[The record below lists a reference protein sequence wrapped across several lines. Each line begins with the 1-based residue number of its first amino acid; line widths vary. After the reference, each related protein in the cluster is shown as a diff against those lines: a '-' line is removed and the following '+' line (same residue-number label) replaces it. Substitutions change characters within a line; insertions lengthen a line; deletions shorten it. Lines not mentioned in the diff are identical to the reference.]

1 MIERIKRPRNPA
13 KAGET
18 QAKRSSPGRYLPGA
32 SGNPKG
38 MAQGYR
44 HPKTVI
50 LQALLDED
58 GPAVART
65 ALKLAKAGNVAAL
78 RLVLERLLPA
88 QRRRTVSIDLP
99 PIKAAGDIPR
109 ALAAVTAAVGPDEG
123 AALGSLIGA
132 TRQAIELAEIDAR
145 LRKLEEG
152 HGELD
157 PSPPGARRGASCG
170 P

>member
-58 GPAVART
+58 GPEVARA
-65 ALKLAKAGNVAAL
+65 ALKLAKQGNVAAL
-78 RLVLERLLPA
+78 RLVMERLLPPS
-88 QRRRTVSIDLP
+88 RRRTVSIDLP
-99 PIKAAGDIPR
+99 TIATPADVPR
-109 ALAAVTAAVGPDEG
+109 ALAAVTAAAAAGQITPDE
-123 AALGSLIGA
+123 AAAFGSLISA
-132 TRQAIELAEIDAR
+132 TRQALELAEIDLR
-145 LRKLEEG
+145 LRKLE
-152 HGELD
+152 GEQ
-157 PSPPGARRGASCG
+157 
-170 P
+170 

>member
-58 GPAVART
+58 GPEVARA
-65 ALKLAKAGNVAAL
+65 ALKLAKQGNVAAL
-78 RLVLERLLPA
+78 RLVMERLLPPS
-88 QRRRTVSIDLP
+88 RRRTVSIDLP
-99 PIKAAGDIPR
+99 KIVTPADVPR
-109 ALAAVTAAVGPDEG
+109 ALAAVTAAAAAGQITPDE
-123 AALGSLIGA
+123 AAAFGSLISA
-132 TRQAIELAEIDAR
+132 TRQALELAEIDLR
-145 LRKLEEG
+145 LRKLE
-152 HGELD
+152 GEQ
-157 PSPPGARRGASCG
+157 
-170 P
+170 

>member
-1 MIERIKRPRNPA
+1 MIERIRRPRNPA

-18 QAKRSSPGRYLPGA
+18 QAKRSSAGRYLPGA

-58 GPAVART
+58 GPAVARA
-65 ALKLAKAGNVAAL
+65 ALKLAKKGNVAAL
-78 RLVLERLLPA
+78 RLVMERLLPPS
-88 QRRRTVSIDLP
+88 RRRTVSIDLP
-99 PIKAAGDIPR
+99 EIVTPADVPR
-109 ALAAVTAAVGPDEG
+109 ALAAVTAAVGRGELTPDEG

-132 TRQAIELAEIDAR
+132 TRHALELAEIDAR
-145 LRKLEEG
+145 LRRLEEG
-152 HGELD
+152 Q
-157 PSPPGARRGASCG
+157 
-170 P
+170 